1 MSMTDLASDALEY
14 VHDGRLSRPR
24 LLFNYEHDEIV
35 EDVGDV
41 TVRVADWISD
51 LTDGEALQFHSSR
64 LLGHGQLLLIDT
76 HQDSSRPDARS
87 RFHLTELPDSVGVTR
102 HSAASSDIEGDE
114 VIHLVECRLDV
125 AVQVERRYVEICIWN
140 RTRTMDAI
148 LHSHPAAA
156 SIVQRMSLLKTNK
169 FQPRNLHEI

>member
-64 LLGHGQLLLIDT
+64 LL
-76 HQDSSRPDARS
+76 
-87 RFHLTELPDSVGVTR
+87 
-102 HSAASSDIEGDE
+102 
-114 VIHLVECRLDV
+114 
-125 AVQVERRYVEICIWN
+125 
-140 RTRTMDAI
+140 
-148 LHSHPAAA
+148 
-156 SIVQRMSLLKTNK
+156 
-169 FQPRNLHEI
+169 